1 MLYYNHHIGIIRS
14 GILTISVENTVE
26 KATGLNNNF
35 KFFITRIVILTEKMR
50 TRSKKQQGKH
60 YFF

>member
-26 KATGLNNNF
+26 KAT
-35 KFFITRIVILTEKMR
+35 V
-50 TRSKKQQGKH
+50 
-60 YFF
+60 

>member
-35 KFFITRIVILTEKMR
+35 KFLSHVSSF
-50 TRSKKQQGKH
+50 
-60 YFF
+60 